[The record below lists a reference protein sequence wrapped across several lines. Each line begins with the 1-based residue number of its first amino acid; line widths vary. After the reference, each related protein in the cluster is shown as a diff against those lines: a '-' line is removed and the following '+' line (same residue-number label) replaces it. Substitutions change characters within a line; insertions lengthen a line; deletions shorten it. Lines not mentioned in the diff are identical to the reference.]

1 MDSGLLPGGLGSC
14 IIFSPL
20 NTFVMAFAQGIQTI
34 NVLAANLATNTD
46 IILNDVTGFSFA
58 LGAGKQLRWRVRGVF
73 TLGATGGFRF
83 RANSSSAPTAY
94 NAEFTVVDETTPATF
109 NDVQSAAADF
119 TNASAV
125 AGNYMLKADG
135 YILANAA
142 TTFSFQFAQ
151 NNSTG
156 NDITLLRGMTIELWQ
171 F

>member
-1 MDSGLLPGGLGSC
+1 
-14 IIFSPL
+14 
-20 NTFVMAFAQGIQTI
+20 MAFSGGIQTI
-34 NVLAANLATNTD
+34 NVLAADLATSAD
-46 IILNDVTGFSFA
+46 IVLNDVTGFSHL

-83 RANSSSAPTAY
+83 RANSSAAPTAY

-109 NDVQSAAADF
+109 TDVQSAAADF

-125 AGNYMLKADG
+125 AGNYMIEANG
-135 YILANAA
+135 YIIANAA

-151 NNSTG
+151 NNSTA
-156 NDITLLRGMTIELWQ
+156 NAITLLRGMTIELWQ